1 MSYRKQELLTLPEHL
16 SSPWFFH
23 GVRVAHLKKE
33 IVLSTYVSLHSE
45 FPSCDVRND
54 FNIKRMFGSSF
65 PPVVICVC
73 LRIVVFHK
81 YCVVFMIC
89 FSSSCVPYVASVS

>member
-16 SSPWFFH
+16 SSPWFCH

-54 FNIKRMFGSSF
+54 FNIKTMFGSSF
-65 PPVVICVC
+65 PPVVCRRAHVKFTLFVFVCV
-73 LRIVVFHK
+73 
-81 YCVVFMIC
+81 
-89 FSSSCVPYVASVS
+89 